1 MKKKNQ
7 TREWPTVEQLQQELR
22 REKKRRGRRYFAK
35 VLIVAL
41 TIALLAAVAVAFV
54 WMPVLRINGDSMAP
68 GLVDGEVVAAVK
80 DETVE
85 PGDIIAFY
93 YNNKLLV
100 KRVIAVGGD
109 EVDIDLLGNVQVNG
123 ARMDEPYVSNRTLGD
138 CDIEMPYNV
147 PSGYVFVMG
156 DNRMNSLDSRS
167 AAIGC
172 VAREQILGRVFIQL
186 WPLEE
191 VRWIQ

>member
-35 VLIVAL
+35 VLAAAL

-68 GLVDGEVVAAVK
+68 GLVDGEIVAAVK

-85 PGDIIAFY
+85 PGDIISFY

-172 VAREQILGRVFIQL
+172 VAREQILGRVCIQL

-191 VRWIQ
+191 VRWIR